1 MSHSVSLL
9 AGFLSIFCGFT
20 YALIS
25 NFQKYRVRLSIPFVF
40 SYKLVKCFLRPL
52 SKLRYVISLPP
63 CGGRHVNIVGN
74 RTVRIGIS
82 IHSLRVEG
90 DNVPRHADTAGN
102 GFQSTPSVRRE
113 TVRLLHIPAFCED
126 FNPLPP
132 CGGRPKC
139 LSYILH
145 T

>member
-40 SYKLVKCFLRPL
+40 SYKLVKRFLRPL

-90 DNVPRHADTAGN
+90 DVGFSCIALIGII
-102 GFQSTPSVRRE
+102 FQSTPSVRRE
-113 TVRLLHIPAFCED
+113 TPFLSIFPFSNLFQSTPSVRRETPFKRG
-126 FNPLPP
+126 F
-132 CGGRPKC
+132 
-139 LSYILH
+139 
-145 T
+145 

>member
-40 SYKLVKCFLRPL
+40 SYKLVKRFLRPL

-63 CGGRHVNIVGN
+63 CGGRRKWG
-74 RTVRIGIS
+74 GIPTG
-82 IHSLRVEG
+82 I
-90 DNVPRHADTAGN
+90 TQ
-102 GFQSTPSVRRE
+102 FQSTPSVWRE
-113 TVRLLHIPAFCED
+113 TSSKRSTQPQVVPFQSTPSVWRETACLKKQYRRK
-126 FNPLPP
+126 LPKFQSTP
-132 CGGRPKC
+132 SVWRETIKFKVM
-139 LSYILH
+139 I
-145 T
+145 